1 MPYVV
6 EGYRLWDKVLY
17 KGQECFVSGRRAS
30 GSFALRK
37 LDGTVVT
44 NSISLIEFNKPYDKA
59 YGFWHV
65 TTEGDCEGRSITDL
79 GVFEGNIDTIA
90 LALADR
96 CYYYTLYFTA
106 VDPTA
111 YDKAPKKDEINISIY
126 GASGM
131 YDMTKEERLDAMRNM
146 LKDRPVFVR
155 DGDRADT
162 FIISTKQESR
172 EKRRQKVLD
181 KLTAEERELLG
192 V

>member
-1 MPYVV
+1 M
-6 EGYRLWDKVLY
+6 
-17 KGQECFVSGRRAS
+17 A
-30 GSFALRK
+30 
-37 LDGTVVT
+37 
-44 NSISLIEFNKPYDKA
+44 EFKKPYDKASGFWHIATEGNCEGRSTTDLGVSEGAINMTEFDKPYNKA

-65 TTEGDCEGRSITDL
+65 TTEGDCEGRSTTDL

-106 VDPTA
+106 VDPTD
-111 YDKAPKKDEINISIY
+111 YDETPKKDEINISIS
-126 GASGM
+126 GASGL

-155 DGDRADT
+155 DGNRADT

>member
-1 MPYVV
+1 M
-6 EGYRLWDKVLY
+6 
-17 KGQECFVSGRRAS
+17 A
-30 GSFALRK
+30 
-37 LDGTVVT
+37 
-44 NSISLIEFNKPYDKA
+44 EFKKPYDKA

-126 GASGM
+126 GASAWNRCLQHVSNPM
-131 YDMTKEERLDAMRNM
+131 VA
-146 LKDRPVFVR
+146 
-155 DGDRADT
+155 
-162 FIISTKQESR
+162 SR
-172 EKRRQKVLD
+172 
-181 KLTAEERELLG
+181 
-192 V
+192 

>member
-1 MPYVV
+1 M
-6 EGYRLWDKVLY
+6 
-17 KGQECFVSGRRAS
+17 A
-30 GSFALRK
+30 
-37 LDGTVVT
+37 
-44 NSISLIEFNKPYDKA
+44 EFKKPYDKA

-111 YDKAPKKDEINISIY
+111 YDKTPKKDEINISIY

-131 YDMTKEERLDAMRNM
+131 YDMTKEERLDAMLM
-146 LKDRPVFVR
+146 VFPQGEHTR
-155 DGDRADT
+155 RAAACFATRADT
-162 FIISTKQESR
+162 G
-172 EKRRQKVLD
+172 RR
-181 KLTAEERELLG
+181 
-192 V
+192 

>member
-1 MPYVV
+1 M
-6 EGYRLWDKVLY
+6 
-17 KGQECFVSGRRAS
+17 A
-30 GSFALRK
+30 
-37 LDGTVVT
+37 
-44 NSISLIEFNKPYDKA
+44 EFKKPYDKA

-162 FIISTKQESR
+162 FKSGHQQIFGSRTSILLWTRKPLKIHTKKQRSDTKCIWSPKPTSFAMMIS
-172 EKRRQKVLD
+172 
-181 KLTAEERELLG
+181 
-192 V
+192 

>member
-1 MPYVV
+1 M
-6 EGYRLWDKVLY
+6 
-17 KGQECFVSGRRAS
+17 A
-30 GSFALRK
+30 
-37 LDGTVVT
+37 
-44 NSISLIEFNKPYDKA
+44 EFKKPYDKA

-131 YDMTKEERLDAMRNM
+131 YDMTKEERLDAMWH
-146 LKDRPVFVR
+146 
-155 DGDRADT
+155 ACT
-162 FIISTKQESR
+162 R
-172 EKRRQKVLD
+172 EASALS
-181 KLTAEERELLG
+181 ASM
-192 V
+192 

>member
-1 MPYVV
+1 MAEFKNPY
-6 EGYRLWDKVLY
+6 DK
-17 KGQECFVSGRRAS
+17 AS
-30 GSFALRK
+30 GFWHVATEGDCEGRSTTDLGVSEGAINM
-37 LDGTVVT
+37 T
-44 NSISLIEFNKPYDKA
+44 EFDKPYNKA

-65 TTEGDCEGRSITDL
+65 TTEGDCEGRSTTDL

-106 VDPTA
+106 VDPTD
-111 YDKAPKKDEINISIY
+111 YDETPKKDEINISIS
-126 GASGM
+126 GASGL

-155 DGDRADT
+155 DGNRADT
-162 FIISTKQESR
+162 FIISTKQESL
-172 EKRRQKVLD
+172 EERRQKVLD

>member
-1 MPYVV
+1 MNINRYALCKERSLQKIISKQPKPNTTAIGVCSETQVTHHITTKRSDECLPISAYVP
-6 EGYRLWDKVLY
+6 KH
-17 KGQECFVSGRRAS
+17 K
-30 GSFALRK
+30 
-37 LDGTVVT
+37 
-44 NSISLIEFNKPYDKA
+44 
-59 YGFWHV
+59 
-65 TTEGDCEGRSITDL
+65 EGDGEGRSITDL